1 MVALRE
7 MLRPPEPVMRR
18 HGILALA
25 IHWLNAG
32 CVMFLLA
39 TGLAL
44 TPSGIPE
51 YELAAWPRFLHR
63 LFASGEALLLTHI
76 LAGLT
81 WSMTMLL
88 LVALRPRPAMR
99 FLVTVFTVPPK
110 AALKWAVRDNLR
122 FLRGRG
128 PSEHRGRYTPGQ
140 RMYAQAVT
148 IGLTCAAMSGA
159 LLALPRLGLMPAAP
173 LWALPVHDLS
183 VAFALGCVAFHAS
196 KKILLENRGVP
207 FSDFLLGGM
216 PRSRA
221 VRRHG
226 LRDFDRERKA

>member
-1 MVALRE
+1 MAALRT

-25 IHWLNAG
+25 VHWLNAG
-32 CVMFLLA
+32 CVAFLLV

-44 TPSGIPE
+44 TPAGIPE
-51 YELAAWPRFLHR
+51 YELAAWPRFLLR
-63 LFASGEALLLTHI
+63 IFGSGEVLLLAHI
-76 LAGLT
+76 LAGLS
-81 WSMTMLL
+81 WFMTMLL
-88 LVALRPRPAMR
+88 LAALRPRPTMR
-99 FLVTVFTVPPK
+99 FLITIFTVPPK
-110 AALKWAVRDNLR
+110 AALRWAVRDNLR
-122 FLRGRG
+122 FLRGMG

-140 RMYAQAVT
+140 RMYSQAVT
-148 IGLTCAAMSGA
+148 MGLACASVSGT
-159 LLALPRLGLMPAAP
+159 LLALPLLGMLPAAP
-173 LWALPVHDLS
+173 LWALPAHDLS

-207 FSDFLLGGM
+207 FLDFLLGGM

-226 LRDFDRERKA
+226 LRDFDRQRKA